1 MKVSFIYKIS
11 NKLFLKLN
19 MTSYLN
25 INLNLKIYIL
35 NCSGLGDNCLSLA
48 WLRECMVFEM
58 SQMFN
63 SYTKR
68 QKSSLSLV
76 IGSRKILNMTL
87 CRL

>member
-1 MKVSFIYKIS
+1 MKVSFKYKIS

-35 NCSGLGDNCLSLA
+35 NCSGLGDNCFSLA

-58 SQMFN
+58 PQMFN

-76 IGSRKILNMTL
+76 IGSRKILKMAL

>member
-1 MKVSFIYKIS
+1 MKESFIYKIS

-19 MTSYLN
+19 ITSYLN

-35 NCSGLGDNCLSLA
+35 NCSGLGDDCLSLT

-58 SQMFN
+58 PLMIN
-63 SYTKR
+63 SYTKC

-76 IGSRKILNMTL
+76 IGSRKILKMAL

>member
-68 QKSSLSLV
+68 
-76 IGSRKILNMTL
+76 
-87 CRL
+87 